1 MAAHDH
7 QLELPMPADSSVS
20 QRLRQWYYRQQ
31 STLLYDRQ
39 LLVIML
45 ILAAIGIVMVTSASI
60 PVGERLTGNPFYFI
74 IRHSIYLVASL
85 TVAAVVLVLPMSRW
99 ESVSG
104 WLCLAAIA
112 MLIAVLLVGHTVNAA
127 TRWIRIGPIT
137 LQVAEF
143 AKLFFFVFLAS
154 YLHRRHDE
162 VRKNLKGFFKALIL
176 LGVISVLL
184 LLQPDLGTVVVVAMT
199 TMGMLFLAG
208 ARITQFFAVAL
219 TLLIALVAL
228 IILEPYRMRRVTSF
242 WNPWDDPFGSGYQLT
257 QSLMAFGRGDWF
269 GLGLGNSIQKLQ
281 YLPEAHTDFIVAVMA
296 EELGFAGVAITV
308 LLLFA
313 LVAKAL
319 FLGQR
324 ALRQK
329 RAFSGYLA
337 HGIGIWFGFQTVVN
351 VGAASGLIPT
361 KGLTIPFIS
370 YGGSSLLA
378 MTIALAM
385 LLRIDYELR
394 VGYRDP
400 SQQNRRRSTSRPAS
414 RPASKSRRAGGHR

>member
-1 MAAHDH
+1 MAAREQ
-7 QLELPMPADSSVS
+7 QLELQMPANESVWQS
-20 QRLRQWYYRQQ
+20 FQHWYQQQQ

-39 LLVIML
+39 LLWIML
-45 ILAAIGIVMVTSASI
+45 ALAAIGTVMVTSASM
-60 PVGERLTGNPFYFI
+60 PVGERLMGNPFHFV
-74 IRHSIYLVASL
+74 IRHGLYLLLSL
-85 TVAAVVLVLPMSRW
+85 TIAGFILTLPMSRW
-99 ESVSG
+99 EAANG
-104 WLCLAAIA
+104 WLCLAAIM
-112 MLIAVLLVGHTVNAA
+112 MLIAVLLVGHSVNAA
-127 TRWIRIGPIT
+127 TRWIRIGPMT

-143 AKLFFFVFLAS
+143 AKLFFFIFLAS

-176 LGVISVLL
+176 LGIISVLL
-184 LLQPDLGTVVVVAMT
+184 LMQPDLGTVIVVAMT
-199 TMGMLFLAG
+199 SMGMLFLAG
-208 ARITQFFAVAL
+208 ARITQFFAVVL
-219 TLLIALVAL
+219 TLLIALLAL
-228 IILEPYRMRRVTSF
+228 IIFEPYRMRRVASF

-269 GLGLGNSIQKLQ
+269 GQGLGNSVQKLQ
-281 YLPEAHTDFIVAVMA
+281 YLPEAHTDFIVSILA
-296 EELGFAGVAITV
+296 EELGFIGVLVTV

-313 LVAKAL
+313 LVVKAL

-329 RAFSGYLA
+329 RPFSGYLA
-337 HGIGIWFGFQTVVN
+337 HGIGIWFGFQTIVN
-351 VGAASGLIPT
+351 VGAAAGVIPT

-378 MTIALAM
+378 MTIALAI

-400 SQQNRRRSTSRPAS
+400 TQKKRAPVRPKGVRHA
-414 RPASKSRRAGGHR
+414 

>member
-1 MAAHDH
+1 MGAREQ
-7 QLELPMPADSSVS
+7 QLELQMPTSESVW
-20 QRLRQWYYRQQ
+20 QRLRYWYQQQQ

-39 LLVIML
+39 LLLIMFAL
-45 ILAAIGIVMVTSASI
+45 TAIGVVMVTSASM

-74 IRHSIYLVASL
+74 IRHGVYLCLSLLVA
-85 TVAAVVLVLPMSRW
+85 AAVLTQPMSRW
-99 ESVSG
+99 EQMNG
-104 WLCLAAIA
+104 WLCLAAIV

-127 TRWIRIGPIT
+127 TRWIRIGPLT

-143 AKLFFFVFLAS
+143 AKLFFFIFLAS

-176 LGVISVLL
+176 LGVISMLL

-199 TMGMLFLAG
+199 SMGMLFLAG
-208 ARITQFFAVAL
+208 ARIMQFFAVAL
-219 TLLIALVAL
+219 TLVIALLAL
-228 IILEPYRMRRVTSF
+228 IIIEPYRMRRVTSF
-242 WNPWDDPFGSGYQLT
+242 WSPWDDPFGSGYQLT

-269 GLGLGNSIQKLQ
+269 GQGLGNSVQKLQ
-281 YLPEAHTDFIVAVMA
+281 YLPEAHTDFIVSVMA
-296 EELGFAGVAITV
+296 EELGFIGVVVTV

-313 LVAKAL
+313 LVVKAL

-324 ALRQK
+324 ALRHK

-337 HGIGIWFGFQTVVN
+337 HGIGIWFGFQTMVN
-351 VGAASGLIPT
+351 VGAAAGLIPT
-361 KGLTIPFIS
+361 KGLTIPFVS

-378 MTIALAM
+378 MTIALAI

-394 VGYRDP
+394 VNYRDP
-400 SQQNRRRSTSRPAS
+400 TKKPAARPKRRPKAV
-414 RPASKSRRAGGHR
+414 RA

>member
-1 MAAHDH
+1 MAAREQ
-7 QLELPMPADSSVS
+7 QLELQMPASESVWQS
-20 QRLRQWYYRQQ
+20 FQHWYQQQQ

-39 LLVIML
+39 LLWIML
-45 ILAAIGIVMVTSASI
+45 ALAAIGTVMVTSASM
-60 PVGERLTGNPFYFI
+60 PVGERLAGNPFHFV
-74 IRHSIYLVASL
+74 IRHGLYLLFSL
-85 TVAAVVLVLPMSRW
+85 VIAGFILTLPMSRW
-99 ESVSG
+99 EAANG
-104 WLCLAAIA
+104 WLCLAAIM
-112 MLIAVLLVGHTVNAA
+112 MLIAVLVVGHSVNAA
-127 TRWIRIGPIT
+127 TRWIKIGPMT

-143 AKLFFFVFLAS
+143 AKLFFFIFLAS

-176 LGVISVLL
+176 LGIISVLL
-184 LLQPDLGTVVVVAMT
+184 LMQPDLGTVIVVAMT
-199 TMGMLFLAG
+199 SMGMLFLAG
-208 ARITQFFAVAL
+208 ARITQFFAVVL
-219 TLLIALVAL
+219 TLFIALLAL
-228 IILEPYRMRRVTSF
+228 IIFEPYRMRRVASF

-269 GLGLGNSIQKLQ
+269 GQGLGNSVQKLQ
-281 YLPEAHTDFIVAVMA
+281 YLPEAHTDFIISILA
-296 EELGFAGVAITV
+296 EELGFIGVLVTV

-313 LVAKAL
+313 LVVKAL

-329 RAFSGYLA
+329 RPFSGYLA
-337 HGIGIWFGFQTVVN
+337 HGIGIWFGFQTIVN
-351 VGAASGLIPT
+351 VGAAAGVIPT

-378 MTIALAM
+378 MTIALAI

-400 SQQNRRRSTSRPAS
+400 TQKKRTPVRS
-414 RPASKSRRAGGHR
+414 KGGRHA